1 MLFQKW
7 GFELKP
13 FGTVH
18 IIGIITALL
27 SVILAIV
34 IAKKYKDRESDRV
47 YGIAGLLL
55 IMLEVFKVFF
65 NFKVYGSFSLERIP
79 FQICTLELFFLWAV
93 PFVKN
98 KFIKDMMISFCLIGL
113 YGASFYYVNPT
124 SLFNSEYVIIA
135 VQAIVWHD
143 IVIFIGIFT
152 LIKYQVYRFS
162 SIRFVLR
169 GWLLWI
175 IASLAAVLLNCLFI
189 DTDINFFYLSSNQ
202 TSIPYIGL
210 NWIFKRPEP
219 YLLFILGYIIY
230 FSLGLFIVFGLIILI
245 GEWLSKRQQKGSLDK
260 V

>member
-7 GFELKP
+7 ESELKP

-27 SVILAIV
+27 SVILAIL
-34 IAKKYKDRESDRV
+34 IAKKYKDRESDRI
-47 YGIAGLLL
+47 YGITELLL
-55 IMLEVFKVFF
+55 IILEVFKVLL
-65 NFKVYGSFSLERIP
+65 NFRVYGSYSLERIP

-98 KFIKDMMISFCLIGL
+98 KFIKDMMMSFCLIGL
-113 YGASFYYVNPT
+113 YGASFYYVSPT
-124 SLFNSEYVIIA
+124 SLFNSEYVFIA
-135 VQAIVWHD
+135 VQAILWHD

-152 LIKYQVYRFS
+152 LIKYQVYRLS

-189 DTDINFFYLSSNQ
+189 DTDINFFYLSSKQ

-210 NWIFKRPEP
+210 NWIFERPEP
-219 YLLFILGYIIY
+219 YLLFIIGFIIY
-230 FSLGLFIVFGLIILI
+230 FSLGLFIVFGLIILT